1 MHYPDL
7 EASNAMSKYYRRR
20 RQREIAVVVFACVFL
35 LGQIAGALL

>member
-7 EASNAMSKYYRRR
+7 EEIKTAARDCRRR
-20 RQREIAVVVFACVFL
+20 RQREIALVFFAAVFL